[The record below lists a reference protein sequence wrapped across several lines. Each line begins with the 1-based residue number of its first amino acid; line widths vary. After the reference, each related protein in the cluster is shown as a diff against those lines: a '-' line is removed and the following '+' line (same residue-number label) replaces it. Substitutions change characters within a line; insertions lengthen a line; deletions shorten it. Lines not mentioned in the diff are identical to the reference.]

1 LEILVGSDPEAAQ
14 KCIDQAVMVLSPLR
28 RSQQAVLLAEA
39 IGLAD
44 MPQVAAAFF
53 CCGAEPVYRLREQD
67 LRDWIGQGRD
77 IGRTNP
83 TAAVAFFRLES
94 RAGLSA
100 LRKFRQTVHL
110 GEVIG
115 VLQLYSS
122 AMAEKSI
129 GIKCVTDAPSNLV
142 RENQP
147 YPLTDG
153 RTIFLPETL
162 DKHPTYRANF
172 EEYKVLAAHQAGYI
186 EFGTFDL
193 DLEELREHPALS
205 ALPWSRAD
213 AWTFISHYGVFFHLF
228 DDPMLARDTFF
239 AVEDGRVD
247 FLLARKYRGLAPHL
261 DQVALESLK
270 GRPDPS
276 TLPLLD
282 AAIEVLILCSVR
294 RQFDGSLPEPW
305 QPFAEKVM
313 QVLSR
318 VFTPGATVTDSA
330 AATVRIYELISNLSN
345 LPPELE
351 LTSDVFDYLA
361 KALYERQTR
370 PPSID
375 PDRPDHH
382 ESTYRPARPVFYRG
396 RTNPEQVQ
404 LELAVEILRELNPK
418 GKEITPLLSA
428 DILKML
434 LKQGAKIALPPVFA
448 ELSGTSPGLILN
460 DLDEPVHKKNEKAP
474 LEEEKRRGE
483 LYQRIR
489 SRLTAEA
496 DRTKLY
502 YYDEWDYLIGDYRP
516 RWCTVREFIIEGES
530 SEMVNQIQKQR
541 ADLISSV
548 RRQFQRIRP
557 DRLRRVKRLPTGDD
571 IDLDSAIEA
580 VIERRVDLTP
590 SERIYQRRER
600 RTRDVAT
607 AFLLDL
613 SASTRKSLEE
623 EPDASERARKNASND
638 QVVDSIGLGAAE
650 TGKRPPSDKQG
661 KRVVDIEREALI
673 VMAEALEGL
682 GDEYAIY
689 GFSSYG
695 RNNVEF
701 LIIKDF
707 SEHYN
712 ERVRSR
718 VGALRPRTSTRMG
731 PAIRHAQTKLAQ
743 TGCRLKVLILLSDG
757 YPQDFGYGPDPMGH
771 EYGVH
776 DTMVALT
783 EARRKNIYP
792 FMVTVDLAGNDY
804 LFDMCAGDNY
814 LVVKRPSELPDILP
828 RIYRGLT
835 V

>member
-1 LEILVGSDPEAAQ
+1 
-14 KCIDQAVMVLSPLR
+14 
-28 RSQQAVLLAEA
+28 
-39 IGLAD
+39 
-44 MPQVAAAFF
+44 
-53 CCGAEPVYRLREQD
+53 
-67 LRDWIGQGRD
+67 
-77 IGRTNP
+77 
-83 TAAVAFFRLES
+83 
-94 RAGLSA
+94 
-100 LRKFRQTVHL
+100 
-110 GEVIG
+110 
-115 VLQLYSS
+115 
-122 AMAEKSI
+122 
-129 GIKCVTDAPSNLV
+129 
-142 RENQP
+142 
-147 YPLTDG
+147 
-153 RTIFLPETL
+153 
-162 DKHPTYRANF
+162 
-172 EEYKVLAAHQAGYI
+172 
-186 EFGTFDL
+186 
-193 DLEELREHPALS
+193 
-205 ALPWSRAD
+205 
-213 AWTFISHYGVFFHLF
+213 
-228 DDPMLARDTFF
+228 
-239 AVEDGRVD
+239 
-247 FLLARKYRGLAPHL
+247 
-261 DQVALESLK
+261 
-270 GRPDPS
+270 
-276 TLPLLD
+276 
-282 AAIEVLILCSVR
+282 
-294 RQFDGSLPEPW
+294 
-305 QPFAEKVM
+305 
-313 QVLSR
+313 
-318 VFTPGATVTDSA
+318 
-330 AATVRIYELISNLSN
+330 
-345 LPPELE
+345 
-351 LTSDVFDYLA
+351 
-361 KALYERQTR
+361 
-370 PPSID
+370 
-375 PDRPDHH
+375 
-382 ESTYRPARPVFYRG
+382 
-396 RTNPEQVQ
+396 
-404 LELAVEILRELNPK
+404 
-418 GKEITPLLSA
+418 
-428 DILKML
+428 
-434 LKQGAKIALPPVFA
+434 
-448 ELSGTSPGLILN
+448 
-460 DLDEPVHKKNEKAP
+460 
-474 LEEEKRRGE
+474 
-483 LYQRIR
+483 
-489 SRLTAEA
+489 
-496 DRTKLY
+496 
-502 YYDEWDYLIGDYRP
+502 
-516 RWCTVREFIIEGES
+516 
-530 SEMVNQIQKQR
+530 MVNQIQKQR